1 MQERQAYMNSKEL
14 FGLFLRIVGVLGI
27 IFIVRHA
34 LQSVP
39 TCTASVYLI
48 IKWVIGVLVG
58 LYLIRGAPL
67 LVRFAYPAKHL
78 ICEP

>member
-1 MQERQAYMNSKEL
+1 MNSKEL

-34 LQSVP
+34 LHSIP
-39 TCTASVYLI
+39 ACTVSAYLI
-48 IKWVIGVLVG
+48 IKWVLGALVG
-58 LYLIRGAPL
+58 LYLVRGAPL
-67 LVRFAYPAKHL
+67 LVKFAYPAKHL